1 MGAVR
6 SRLRRWH
13 VWLGWIVGIPIL
25 LWVVSGVVMVW
36 RPIEEVRGEHL
47 VTPLQPV
54 RLSSAPVPPRIE
66 GVPLSGLSLKQT
78 AAGPRWVVEVA
89 NGPTRL
95 ADPATGALLPPVSA
109 TDAAREVAAVY
120 TGQSS
125 IRSVSR
131 TDPDNPPLE
140 LRRPIPAWKVSF
152 ADGTNFYVHAGSGE
166 IVARRTPWWR
176 LFDLMWGIHIMDLET
191 REDMHNPLVLGFGI
205 ASVAMGL
212 LALALLPMTIRR
224 RRRAVRQDQADRR
237 QKLDQRDRR

>member
-1 MGAVR
+1 MGANR

-47 VTPLQPV
+47 VSELQPV
-54 RLSSAPVPPRIE
+54 RLSSSPVPPRIE
-66 GVPLSGLSLKQT
+66 GVPLSSLSLEQR
-78 AAGPRWVVEVA
+78 AAGPRWVIA
-89 NGPTRL
+89 LPDGTTRS
-95 ADPATGALLPPVSA
+95 ARPDTGALLPPLSA
-109 TDAAREVAAVY
+109 AEAAGEVAAVY
-120 TGQSS
+120 TGDST
-125 IRSVSR
+125 IRSVTR
-131 TDPDNPPLE
+131 TDPEDPPLE

-152 ADGTNFYVHAGSGE
+152 EDGTNFYVHSGSGE

-176 LFDLMWGIHIMDLET
+176 LFDLMWGFHIMDLKT

-205 ASVAMGL
+205 AAVVMSL

-224 RRRAVRQDQADRR
+224 RRRARR
-237 QKLDQRDRR
+237 G